1 MMKQA
6 FAIVLSA
13 VLLVIMSVTVFA
25 EENHDGGAIYY
36 EGNGVTV
43 DA

>member
-25 EENHDGGAIYY
+25 EENHDGGAIY
-36 EGNGVTV
+36 EGNGMTV